1 MSPPVKIRRIKMIYK
16 MHEFYKCDKCGLI
29 LDTVHSAEGH
39 LVCCGQDMRL
49 LKEGEVDAATEKHV
63 PVVEKVD
70 GGVKVTVGSVNHPM
84 EDEHYIEWIEILLD
98 GRVIRQF
105 LKPSDKPEAFFAVD
119 GDKITARAYCNL
131 HGLWKA

>member
-1 MSPPVKIRRIKMIYK
+1 MTERLQV
-16 MHEFYKCDKCGLI
+16 YKCEKCGNMVEVI
-29 LDTVHSAEGH
+29 HTGGGT

-49 LKEGEVDAATEKHV
+49 LKAGETDAATEKHV
-63 PVVEKVD
+63 PVIEKVD

-84 EDEHYIEWIEILLD
+84 EDAHFIEWIEITLD
-98 GRVIRQF
+98 GKVFRQF
-105 LKPSDKPEAFFAVD
+105 LKAGEKPEAFFKID